1 MDELRTLPTSRRQ
14 LLTGLAVG
22 LAGTTLAARPAIPL
36 KAIAF
41 DAFVLFDAATIVT
54 RATEIVGDKA
64 SSLVAAASA
73 KLFAYTWLYTSASRY
88 AGFETLARDAFAFA
102 AGANDLELSDRE
114 LDHLIEAYST
124 LAVFPD
130 VPPALETL
138 QRRGL
143 RMAMLSNLPRQALDS
158 SLRAG
163 GIERYFQQVLSTDRV
178 KKYKPAPEAYAMATS
193 ALGLGRESIGFAAS
207 AGWDAAGAT
216 WFGFPTVWVNR
227 SHASAEPAHTPP
239 QIVSNGIEG
248 VLTLVR

>member
-1 MDELRTLPTSRRQ
+1 MIPHPNATVQRSEDLLVLEIGKNLRGNERR
-14 LLTGLAVG
+14 A
-22 LAGTTLAARPAIPL
+22 
-36 KAIAF
+36 
-41 DAFVLFDAATIVT
+41 VLFCRERSAEREIWEGFRHGPDA
-54 RATEIVGDKA
+54 
-64 SSLVAAASA
+64 
-73 KLFAYTWLYTSASRY
+73 
-88 AGFETLARDAFAFA
+88 ARDAFALA

-178 KKYKPAPEAYAMATS
+178 KKYKPAPEAYA
-193 ALGLGRESIGFAAS
+193 
-207 AGWDAAGAT
+207 W
-216 WFGFPTVWVNR
+216 
-227 SHASAEPAHTPP
+227 
-239 QIVSNGIEG
+239 
-248 VLTLVR
+248 